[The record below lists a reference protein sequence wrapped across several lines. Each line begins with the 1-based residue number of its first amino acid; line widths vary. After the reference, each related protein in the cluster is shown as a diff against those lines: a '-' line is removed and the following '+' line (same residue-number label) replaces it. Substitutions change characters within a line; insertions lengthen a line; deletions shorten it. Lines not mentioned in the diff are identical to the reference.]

1 MKKVTILLLSF
12 MFIFSSVSF
21 SVAEES
27 QREISGNLIEERFIG
42 LSRASTSLNI
52 STNTAKCKA
61 TAYASSS
68 EYYLYV
74 TLSLQK
80 KNGNTWNTIA
90 SWNGSGSGITGVILS
105 KTKSGLVS
113 GTYRCKAYVRVYD
126 SDSAFIEST
135 IIYSQLYTV

>member
-1 MKKVTILLLSF
+1 MKKAIILLISLLMVLSS
-12 MFIFSSVSF
+12 ISF
-21 SVAEES
+21 SVAEEHRYES
-27 QREISGNLIEERFIG
+27 PEELTAERFIG
-42 LSRASTSLNI
+42 LSRASASMSI
-52 STNTAKCKA
+52 SNNTAKCKA

-80 KNGNTWNTIA
+80 KSGNSWKTIA

-126 SDSAFIEST
+126 SNGSYVEST
-135 IIYSQLYTV
+135 TVYSQSITI